1 MDRLS
6 LTSAPPRRGTC
17 ARRGGCVNAGLPAIG
32 VWREPAAEAIIQLAP
47 EAGARGVRLGIE
59 PMHPIFAADRG
70 VVSTLHQALD
80 LAEHFPTIHVGVVV
94 DTFHLLW
101 EPGILDQIAR
111 ARDRIICYQIGDWI
125 NAASAR
131 RAARLAASSRMAG
144 HGHHGT
150 VAAVADT
157 SSRTCC
163 IYLAPT

>member
-70 VVSTLHQALD
+70 VVSTFHQALD

-131 RAARLAASSRMAG
+131 RAARLPVVTALRQ
-144 HGHHGT
+144 
-150 VAAVADT
+150 
-157 SSRTCC
+157 
-163 IYLAPT
+163 L